1 MTPLHKYALIALA
14 VLTLSGAGLSLI
26 LWSRLEVKND
36 LIDRQAKKLE
46 AYAAQDAATQA
57 ADNAETNARDAAQ
70 KKGEIRAKALEDLRK
85 DAANLSDAE
94 YFSRLGGL
102 LESAGNSDV
111 YPGRESAQ
119 GLPDAGSR

>member
-14 VLTLSGAGLSLI
+14 LLALFGAGLSLI

-94 YFSRLGGL
+94 YFIRLGGL

-111 YPGRESAQ
+111 YPAAKPAQ
-119 GLPDAGSR
+119 GLPDTGSR